1 MEEIQSQSDNYRSSS
16 SSASS
21 PVSRVPSSNFFY
33 LRKPGSLRQPISF
46 EDSPDWGEDNTDV
59 EVRVEEGGGDSINT
73 ATTPVSPSLSKLNS
87 GSLPSPPLPEGAVV
101 ARKIVGASIVWKDLT
116 VTIKGKRKYSDRVI
130 KSSNGYALPGTMT
143 VIMGPGKSGKST
155 LLRALAGRL
164 DDSAKTYGEVFVNG
178 AKSTLQ
184 YGSYGFVERKNT
196 LIGSLTVREFL
207 YYSALLQ
214 LPGFFYQKKS
224 VVEDAILAMSL
235 GDYANK
241 LIGGHCYMK
250 GLPSGERRR
259 VSIARELVMRPQ
271 VLFIDEPLYRLDSVS
286 ALLMM
291 VTLKK
296 LASTGCTL
304 VFTIYQSSTEVFG
317 LYDRICLLS
326 NGNTLFFGETLAC
339 LQHFSN
345 AGFPCPIM
353 QSPSDHFLRAINTDF
368 DRIIA
373 MCKTWQDDHGDFSSV
388 NMDTAV
394 AIRTLEETYRSSA
407 DSAAVETMI
416 HRLTEREGPTLKS
429 KGKASSATRIA
440 VLTWRSLLI
449 MSREWKYFWLRLIL
463 CMLLALCVGT
473 AFSDLG
479 HSLSSVG
486 TRVAAI
492 FVFVSFASLLSI
504 VGVPAHLREVKVYAC
519 EDSNQHSGGIVFLT
533 GQILASFPFLFLI
546 SISSSLVF
554 YFLVGLRNDFSFM
567 MYFVLNFFMCLLV
580 NEGMVLVVATI
591 LQDMFWSI
599 STLVFIHVV
608 MMLSAGYF
616 RIRSALPG
624 AGLLENEYD
633 GTSFAVGQV
642 RTISGYQ
649 ALHNVYDVSPDA
661 YSKWKNLLILSL
673 MALGCSMAAD
683 IHRLICRWW
692 DLSWAHI
699 GGLLGDVILKNK
711 LKRLKSNPKIWADKI
726 RNEASQRIIDLKAKL
741 MEWDSKAELGLICD
755 EDIHARETDVFELMR
770 LNQYE
775 QALMKQKS
783 RIKWV
788 VEDRQFLEMPITME
802 EVKRS
807 VWDCAGSKSPGPD
820 GFNFNFIKRTWE
832 IIKSEFFGSIKYFE
846 ENSRLCHGC
855 NTSFISHIPKVSDPI
870 ELADFRPFSLIGCVY
885 KALSKVLATRLT
897 SVIHK
902 VVRHN
907 QTSFISRRQILD
919 GALLANKIISFA
931 NRSDLKLLCLKV
943 DFEKAFDCVCWSFL
957 DDTMVNMGFGD
968 KWPSW
973 IHEYLSSASISV
985 LVNGSPT
992 REFLMRTGL
1001 RQGDPLSPYLF
1012 LIVAESLQVTT
1023 IDACSKRIFY
1033 GISLPNVGE
1042 NISLL

>member
-1 MEEIQSQSDNYRSSS
+1 MMTPFYLLSSIHNSRFLPSPPQIQRVDIMEEIQSQSDNYRSSS

-21 PVSRVPSSNFFY
+21 PASRVPSSNFFY
-33 LRKPGSLRQPISF
+33 LRKPGALRQPISF
-46 EDSPDWGEDNTDV
+46 EDSPDWEETDV
-59 EVRVEEGGGDSINT
+59 EVRVEEGGGGDSINT
-73 ATTPVSPSLSKLNS
+73 ATTPISPYLSKHNS

-101 ARKIVGASIVWKDLT
+101 SRKIAGATMVWKDLT

-178 AKSTLQ
+178 AKSKLQ
-184 YGSYGFVERKNT
+184 YGSYGYVERKNT

-304 VFTIYQSSTEVFG
+304 IFTIYQSSTEVFG

-373 MCKTWQDDHGDFSSV
+373 MCKTWQDDNGDFSSV
-388 NMDTAV
+388 NMDTAI

-407 DSAAVETMI
+407 DAAAVENMI
-416 HRLTEREGPTLKS
+416 LRLTETEGPTLKS
-429 KGKASSATRIA
+429 KGKANSATRIA

-449 MSREWKYFWLRLIL
+449 MSREWKYYWLRLIL

-473 AFSDLG
+473 AFSGLG

-504 VGVPAHLREVKVYAC
+504 VGVPAHLKEVKVYGC
-519 EDSNQHSGGIVFLT
+519 EDSNQHSGGFVFLT
-533 GQILASFPFLFLI
+533 GQVFASLPFLFLI

-580 NEGMVLVVATI
+580 NEGIVLVVATI
-591 LQDMFWSI
+591 LQDMFWTI
-599 STLVFIHVV
+599 STLVFLHVV

-624 AGLLENEYD
+624 PVWMYPISYISFHTYSIQGLLENEYD

-649 ALHNVYDVSPDA
+649 ALHNVYDVSPNEN
-661 YSKWKNLLILSL
+661 SKWKNLMILSL
-673 MALGCSMAAD
+673 MAIAYRVLVF
-683 IHRLICRWW
+683 L
-692 DLSWAHI
+692 LLHI
-699 GGLLGDVILKNK
+699 RVKKN
-711 LKRLKSNPKIWADKI
+711 
-726 RNEASQRIIDLKAKL
+726 
-741 MEWDSKAELGLICD
+741 
-755 EDIHARETDVFELMR
+755 
-770 LNQYE
+770 
-775 QALMKQKS
+775 
-783 RIKWV
+783 
-788 VEDRQFLEMPITME
+788 
-802 EVKRS
+802 
-807 VWDCAGSKSPGPD
+807 
-820 GFNFNFIKRTWE
+820 
-832 IIKSEFFGSIKYFE
+832 
-846 ENSRLCHGC
+846 
-855 NTSFISHIPKVSDPI
+855 
-870 ELADFRPFSLIGCVY
+870 
-885 KALSKVLATRLT
+885 
-897 SVIHK
+897 
-902 VVRHN
+902 
-907 QTSFISRRQILD
+907 
-919 GALLANKIISFA
+919 
-931 NRSDLKLLCLKV
+931 
-943 DFEKAFDCVCWSFL
+943 SFL
-957 DDTMVNMGFGD
+957 FRFVCCKIGMND
-968 KWPSW
+968 
-973 IHEYLSSASISV
+973 
-985 LVNGSPT
+985 
-992 REFLMRTGL
+992 RR
-1001 RQGDPLSPYLF
+1001 
-1012 LIVAESLQVTT
+1012 
-1023 IDACSKRIFY
+1023 
-1033 GISLPNVGE
+1033 
-1042 NISLL
+1042 

>member
-21 PVSRVPSSNFFY
+21 PASRVPSSNFFY
-33 LRKPGSLRQPISF
+33 LRKPGALRQPISF
-46 EDSPDWGEDNTDV
+46 EDSPDWEEPDV
-59 EVRVEEGGGDSINT
+59 EVRVEESGGGGGDSINT
-73 ATTPVSPSLSKLNS
+73 ATTPISPSLSKLNS
-87 GSLPSPPLPEGAVV
+87 GSMPSPPLPEGAVV
-101 ARKIVGASIVWKDLT
+101 TRKIAGATMVWKDLT

-164 DDSAKTYGEVFVNG
+164 DDSAKTYGEVFMNG
-178 AKSTLQ
+178 AKSKLQ

-271 VLFIDEPLYRLDSVS
+271 VLFIDEPLYQLDSVS

-304 VFTIYQSSTEVFG
+304 IFTIYQSSTEVFG

-373 MCKTWQDDHGDFSSV
+373 MCKTWQDDNGDFSSV
-388 NMDTAV
+388 NMDTAI

-407 DSAAVETMI
+407 DAAAVETMI
-416 HRLTEREGPTLKS
+416 LRLTEREGPSLKS
-429 KGKASSATRIA
+429 KGKANSATRIA

-449 MSREWKYFWLRLIL
+449 MSREWKYYWLRLIL

-473 AFSDLG
+473 AFSGLG
-479 HSLSSVG
+479 HSLSSVA

-504 VGVPAHLREVKVYAC
+504 VGVPAQLKEVKVYGC
-519 EDSNQHSGGIVFLT
+519 EDSNQHSGGLVFLT
-533 GQILASFPFLFLI
+533 GQLFASLPFLFLI

-580 NEGMVLVVATI
+580 NEGIVLVVATI
-591 LQDMFWSI
+591 LQDMFWTI
-599 STLVFIHVV
+599 STLVFIHVM

-624 AGLLENEYD
+624 PVWMFPISYISFHTYSIQGLLENEYD
-633 GTSFAVGQV
+633 GASFAVGQV

-649 ALHNVYDVSPDA
+649 ALHNVYDVSPDEN
-661 YSKWKNLLILSL
+661 SKWKNLMILSL
-673 MALGCSMAAD
+673 MAFVYRVLVF
-683 IHRLICRWW
+683 
-692 DLSWAHI
+692 
-699 GGLLGDVILKNK
+699 LLLHFRVKKN
-711 LKRLKSNPKIWADKI
+711 
-726 RNEASQRIIDLKAKL
+726 
-741 MEWDSKAELGLICD
+741 
-755 EDIHARETDVFELMR
+755 
-770 LNQYE
+770 
-775 QALMKQKS
+775 
-783 RIKWV
+783 
-788 VEDRQFLEMPITME
+788 
-802 EVKRS
+802 
-807 VWDCAGSKSPGPD
+807 
-820 GFNFNFIKRTWE
+820 
-832 IIKSEFFGSIKYFE
+832 
-846 ENSRLCHGC
+846 
-855 NTSFISHIPKVSDPI
+855 
-870 ELADFRPFSLIGCVY
+870 
-885 KALSKVLATRLT
+885 
-897 SVIHK
+897 
-902 VVRHN
+902 
-907 QTSFISRRQILD
+907 
-919 GALLANKIISFA
+919 
-931 NRSDLKLLCLKV
+931 
-943 DFEKAFDCVCWSFL
+943 SFL
-957 DDTMVNMGFGD
+957 FRFVCCKIGMND
-968 KWPSW
+968 
-973 IHEYLSSASISV
+973 
-985 LVNGSPT
+985 
-992 REFLMRTGL
+992 RR
-1001 RQGDPLSPYLF
+1001 
-1012 LIVAESLQVTT
+1012 
-1023 IDACSKRIFY
+1023 
-1033 GISLPNVGE
+1033 
-1042 NISLL
+1042 